1 MKAAY
6 YETHGTAREVLRVG
20 ERRRPE
26 PGPGQVRVRI
36 RRSAL
41 NSLDVKLRSGYVP
54 QPIDGYQ
61 IPHLD
66 GSGEIDAVGYGVE
79 PGRVGQQVWVW
90 FGAVKLPWGTAAE
103 WTVVDQRNAVP
114 LPEGISNDFAA
125 CLGIP
130 AITAHHCLFKDGPIS
145 GRTVLVAGGAGAV
158 GHYAVEMAKWAGA
171 TVVST
176 VSDSDKAELARKAGA
191 DTVVN
196 YRNPGAIQQIKAA
209 VEHVD
214 RIIEVDLAA
223 NLDLDLAVVGPSTTV
238 ITYAA
243 ANTNPLELHV
253 RSCMTA
259 NVTLSF
265 VQLLTVGAPTLDV
278 AAKGVSDALRDGAL
292 SPLPT
297 TNFALD
303 EVVAAHE
310 AVESNLLGRVVIE
323 V

>member
-20 ERRRPE
+20 ERPRPE

-54 QPIDGYQ
+54 QSIDGYQ

-114 LPEGISNDFAA
+114 LPEGISHDFAA

-196 YRNPGAIQQIKAA
+196 YRNSGAIQQIKAA

-278 AAKGVSDALRDGAL
+278 AAKGVSDALCDGAL

-310 AVESNLLGRVVIE
+310 AVESGLLGRVVIE